1 MRVILTGFSGRDG
14 SPPGPAP
21 RGIAMIFR
29 TTSRSHFP
37 KIVTTHTWEE
47 RWETCQLV
55 LELGMELCCG
65 GIFGMGETLEQRV
78 EFAFEL
84 KQLGPREI
92 PMNFLNPRPGTPLA
106 DKPLVSP
113 LDAIKTIALFR
124 LMFPDIVL
132 RYAGGRE
139 VTLRELQ
146 SLGML
151 AGINGIII
159 GNYLTTL
166 GRQPEEDLAMLSDL
180 KMPLK
185 SLGI

>member
-1 MRVILTGFSGRDG
+1 
-14 SPPGPAP
+14 
-21 RGIAMIFR
+21 
-29 TTSRSHFP
+29 
-37 KIVTTHTWEE
+37 
-47 RWETCQLV
+47 
-55 LELGMELCCG
+55 
-65 GIFGMGETLEQRV
+65 
-78 EFAFEL
+78 
-84 KQLGPREI
+84 
-92 PMNFLNPRPGTPLA
+92 MNFLNPRPGTPLQ

-166 GRQPEEDLAMLSDL
+166 GRTPEEDLSMLSDL